1 MTQCCDDF
9 GQCQNGPGCPT
20 GIITQAPRT
29 CEALGV
35 CQNPERECSG
45 ACELPPKLPGQ
56 LIENPQSPASN
67 ACLVDLAIVVLICLA
82 AGGIAAMLADIW
94 PPYLLSVFA

>member
-9 GQCQNGPGCPT
+9 GQCQHGPGCPT

-35 CQNPERECSG
+35 CQNPDRECNG
-45 ACELPPKLPGQ
+45 ACELPPKLPGE
-56 LIENPQSPASN
+56 LRD
-67 ACLVDLAIVVLICLA
+67 DLAQPTRPLAFVKIDAAEIC
-82 AGGIAAMLADIW
+82 IAALIVMAVGGVAAMRI
-94 PPYLLSVFA
+94 FA